1 MKFLPEVQDLNVD
14 SADFMDAQAM
24 LPAKYLYYKSPLVHI
39 TFLCLIDQLRETLQF
54 CNITTFIK
62 ECENIMAS
70 NQENI
75 KLFSDHMIVKLS
87 KCSSTLTLLWCLSC
101 FFTWCNHSI
110 LRHLLIK
117 CKNEAIQLLD
127 EFDSRLDPLQ
137 SVASYP
143 ISYFSS
149 DMIPDDSSEYTILTI
164 RCDQELYK
172 STLQYVYDMQ
182 ALIIE
187 KCNITQHCLQL
198 LAVRSNPTML
208 YWTIP
213 KCVVKII
220 NDQIPKHSEYL
231 YTKGV
236 LEVLVY
242 PEPLLTMG
250 DDVILGKLAFIA
262 ESKSNNEEVCI
273 SLMLIS

>member
-1 MKFLPEVQDLNVD
+1 MFQPEVQDLHVD
-14 SADFMDAQAM
+14 SADFMEAQAM
-24 LPAKYLYYKSPLVHI
+24 SPAQYLYYKSPLVHI
-39 TFLCLIDQLRETLQF
+39 AFLCLIDQVRELLQF
-54 CNITTFIK
+54 CDITIFIK

-70 NQENI
+70 EQENI
-75 KLFSDHMIVKLS
+75 KLFCSHMIVKLS

-110 LRHLLIK
+110 LRLLLIK
-117 CKNEAIQLLD
+117 CKSEAVQLLD
-127 EFDSRLDPLQ
+127 EFDSRFDPLQ
-137 SVASYP
+137 SIASYP
-143 ISYFSS
+143 IPYFSS

-220 NDQIPKHSEYL
+220 SDQIPKHSEYL

-242 PEPLLTMG
+242 PEPLLSMG
-250 DDVILGKLAFIA
+250 DDVILGTLAFIA
-262 ESKSNNEEVCI
+262 ESQSNNEEV
-273 SLMLIS
+273 LMHQFNVY